1 MVLSQGKTPILPG
14 LMFKLLEGPL
24 NDGEGRIELVKR

>member
-14 LMFKLLEGPL
+14 LMFKLLEGPS
-24 NDGEGRIELVKR
+24 NDSTGRIEAVKG